1 MKYAFYI
8 NTSKHKQAHL
18 FGIILETFWLKLI
31 GQTQS
36 TCDTELFCYQ
46 SGSTEAIFSAT
57 ESKYARYEPSSEKM
71 LLTFSLV
78 STPCLFWDS
87 DKAEDKI

>member
-36 TCDTELFCYQ
+36 TCGTELFCHQ

-57 ESKYARYEPSSEKM
+57 ESKYARYESSSGKK
-71 LLTFSLV
+71 LFSFSLV
-78 STPCLFWDS
+78 STPCQFWDS
-87 DKAEDKI
+87 EKAEEKI